1 MRQYIY
7 LAEDNGP
14 FHKTA
19 AFHEAKQYLEDG
31 GRFLVL
37 SGIWGSGKSKTA
49 MEVYRSVTG
58 KSPKIIRN
66 LEKLN
71 FEGESQSLIFE
82 EVISGSLSNE
92 KMKNLQDNIKLWLEN
107 VSNAEKPG
115 LATVSKGK
123 KPWFGKVSYG
133 RRSGLH
139 NTSIAEDSLL
149 EKESNGKTKKFI
161 IFTSDGD
168 MKSTFALITSVPIK
182 KLKVINLN
190 NSLTKGDRT
199 QILYSHFDFSWPNK
213 DFSKIENLAAKGK
226 NESLGY
232 PEISTLFCRCEG
244 FQKQEGVDFFENP
257 LRSLKAYLKKM
268 YHSETN
274 KFFMLV
280 YMSLNHMEVDVE
292 NPDEK
297 LFHELETC
305 KSYDHTQAELSV
317 DTKVEIVQH
326 DEIDSEKIKSLISWE
341 FVNKVPNSSKYR
353 LQHDVIKRMTL
364 IVFGAFHF
372 GKLLEL
378 SEPEDLK
385 GWIKEKGA
393 STTVKK
399 TYGDIMPSLNIDSDK
414 WRQYKEKMGWKTA
427 GKSLY

>member
-1 MRQYIY
+1 MQQYIY
-7 LAEDNGP
+7 FSEENGP
-14 FHKTA
+14 FYKTA

-58 KSPKIIRN
+58 KFPKIIRN
-66 LEKLN
+66 VEKFN
-71 FEGESQSLIFE
+71 FEGENQALIFD
-82 EVISGSLSNE
+82 EVISGNLSNE

-107 VSNAEKPG
+107 VSIAEKPR

-149 EKESNGKTKKFI
+149 EKESNGKTKTFI

-232 PEISTLFCRCEG
+232 PEISALFCRCDG
-244 FQKQEGVDFFENP
+244 FQKQEDVDFFENP
-257 LRSLKAYLKKM
+257 LRSLKAY
-268 YHSETN
+268 
-274 KFFMLV
+274 F
-280 YMSLNHMEVDVE
+280 
-292 NPDEK
+292 
-297 LFHELETC
+297 
-305 KSYDHTQAELSV
+305 
-317 DTKVEIVQH
+317 
-326 DEIDSEKIKSLISWE
+326 
-341 FVNKVPNSSKYR
+341 
-353 LQHDVIKRMTL
+353 
-364 IVFGAFHF
+364 
-372 GKLLEL
+372 
-378 SEPEDLK
+378 
-385 GWIKEKGA
+385 
-393 STTVKK
+393 
-399 TYGDIMPSLNIDSDK
+399 
-414 WRQYKEKMGWKTA
+414 
-427 GKSLY
+427 